1 METEANRADQ
11 SSSLEIDVFA
21 HLRDTVSPQL
31 LEFLDQ
37 AIVLFPEELRYR
49 IKQVLDS
56 LPAEGDNMH
65 RILEVVRYQW
75 KDIRSQHWVRIA
87 ITGPS
92 QTGKSSLLQAML
104 HKQAPGARPIFT
116 VVETPGLEEYLGYG
130 SEAALPSGLAQA
142 DLILLVL
149 DARYGISRLTG
160 QTLTKLRKLGI
171 PLLVAL
177 NKIDLAEDAHSAI
190 REAKKSLGCSVFSTS
205 VHRPGTLDKLLKAM
219 VAANSKTLYPLAQ
232 SFPDFRRTLCSS
244 IITQAS
250 FATGLVGVIPI
261 PVSDLLPITAI
272 QTAMLLKMARAF
284 GCELDRQ
291 RARELLPML
300 LVGVLARQ
308 GGHRLRQRYPSQK
321 QLVSVLVGGSST
333 YLMGRLAIRYFE
345 RTTGILGGSRVLDF
359 EEGREQIAG
368 TGTDV

>member
-1 METEANRADQ
+1 MKAQADRADH

-21 HLRDTVSPQL
+21 HLRDSVSPTL

-56 LPAEGDNMH
+56 LPSEGDNMH
-65 RILEVVRYQW
+65 RILEVVRHQW
-75 KDIRSQHWVRIA
+75 KDIQSQHWLRIA
-87 ITGPS
+87 ITGPA
-92 QTGKSSLLQAML
+92 QTGKSSLLQAIL
-104 HKQAPGARPIFT
+104 HKQAVGARPIFS

-149 DARYGISRLTG
+149 DARYGISNLTG
-160 QTLTKLRKLGI
+160 QTFAKLHKLGI
-171 PLLVAL
+171 PLLVVL
-177 NKIDLAEDAHSAI
+177 NKIDQVEDAASVI
-190 REAKKSLGCSVFSTS
+190 REAKASLGCSVFSTS
-205 VHRPGTLDKLLKAM
+205 AYQPETLDKLLKAM

-232 SFPDFRRTLCSS
+232 SFPDFRRVLCNS

-250 FATGLVGVIPI
+250 FAVGLVGVIPI

-284 GCELDRQ
+284 GYELDRQ
-291 RARELLPML
+291 RARELVPML
-300 LVGVLARQ
+300 LAGVLARE
-308 GGHRLRQRYPSQK
+308 GGHRLRQRYPGQK
-321 QLVSVLVGGSST
+321 QLISVLMGGCST

-345 RTTGILGGSRVLDF
+345 RISGVLGGSRVLDF
-359 EEGREQIAG
+359 EGGQATNRRHRGR
-368 TGTDV
+368 